1 MVERKE
7 IEHLGDLVRIELKAP
22 EKFIK
27 QVEEI
32 LNYFDKLDNVQFDSD
47 QTLRNEISMENLRDD
62 IHEPFENYGK
72 LIAELK
78 KDQNNYT
85 RAPKMI

>member
-1 MVERKE
+1 MVERRE
-7 IEHLGDLVRIELKAP
+7 IEHLGDLVRIELKDP

-47 QTLRNEISMENLRDD
+47 QTLRKEISMENLRDD
-62 IHEPFENYGK
+62 IHEPFDNYRK